1 MLPLSLN
8 HVTVKTMS
16 FSSLLETARTLGC
29 VGVELRNDLSIPLFD
44 GTTAKLGGVI
54 AANAGLRVF
63 AVAEVRAFN
72 HFTDDTRTRAIA
84 LMNTAVA
91 CGAQG
96 IALIP
101 RCDGQDTDKSVR
113 IRALEYALTELKPL
127 LARCY

>member
-63 AVAEVRAFN
+63 AVADCFN
-72 HFTDDTRTRAIA
+72 EYGCGLWRTGYCAYSS
-84 LMNTAVA
+84 M
-91 CGAQG
+91 
-96 IALIP
+96 
-101 RCDGQDTDKSVR
+101 
-113 IRALEYALTELKPL
+113 
-127 LARCY
+127 